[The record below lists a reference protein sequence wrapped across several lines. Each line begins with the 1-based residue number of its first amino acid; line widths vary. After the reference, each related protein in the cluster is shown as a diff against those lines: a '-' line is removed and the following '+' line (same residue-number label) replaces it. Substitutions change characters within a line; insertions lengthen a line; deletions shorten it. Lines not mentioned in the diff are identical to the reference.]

1 MALQVFRTTQH
12 VIEVTILTVDQ
23 APWFEGREVAACLG
37 YTNAQKAL
45 RDHVDEQDKKTYEEL
60 MGKVVSQTPSCKQH
74 PHEVYVNESGLYSLV
89 RRSQKWHSTVAN
101 LAKKKKQTTM
111 YRYLKKKAGSTEA
124 GEEGEEDVSS
134 SNSMEA

>member
-1 MALQVFRTTQH
+1 M
-12 VIEVTILTVDQ
+12 
-23 APWFEGREVAACLG
+23 
-37 YTNAQKAL
+37 
-45 RDHVDEQDKKTYEEL
+45 
-60 MGKVVSQTPSCKQH
+60 VSQTPSYKQH

-89 RRSQKWHSTVAN
+89 RRSQKWHSTVVN

-111 YRYLKKKAGSTEA
+111 YRYLKKNAGSTEA